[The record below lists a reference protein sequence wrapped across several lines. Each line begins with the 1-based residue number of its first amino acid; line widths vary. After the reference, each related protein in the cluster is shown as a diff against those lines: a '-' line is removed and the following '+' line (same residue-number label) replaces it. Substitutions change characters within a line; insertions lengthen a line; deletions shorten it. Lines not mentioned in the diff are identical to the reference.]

1 MYSSCP
7 LFDKLCRVANRT
19 NNWHNYF
26 YKRAELKE
34 RKQISGGYK
43 NATCIRPENCLWY
56 FSFKIHII
64 LLNVSNLCS
73 KNKGS
78 LSKDLF
84 IFFLSSTDP

>member
-1 MYSSCP
+1 MYQDSIHKKVTSIYNQFSFMYSSCP

-43 NATCIRPENCLWY
+43 KY
-56 FSFKIHII
+56 
-64 LLNVSNLCS
+64 
-73 KNKGS
+73 
-78 LSKDLF
+78 
-84 IFFLSSTDP
+84 